1 MNVACVIVSCPAR
14 VHQWVG
20 SGNKTTCVTSV
31 DTFNNDQE
39 VIKSGGNDGVKILLQ
54 RNLLPRA
61 SLIF

>member
-1 MNVACVIVSCPAR
+1 MNIACVIVSCPAR
-14 VHQWVG
+14 VRQWVG
-20 SGNKTTCVTSV
+20 SGDETTCVTSV

-39 VIKSGGNDGVKILLQ
+39 VIKSGANDGVKILLQ